1 MKVWAVLLI
10 GFVGLAMGLPALQ
23 KPEAFEPGRYP
34 IFAKFGR
41 RDPDPRWVPVP
52 WQDQADKPFLALRK
66 EADEAVKDPTAYDKG
81 GKWAAKARPA
91 YKIWL
96 ADSQNPLALA
106 RASVYHCLAQT
117 LDPEFHKAPDYS
129 KMHSDLNIGWMI
141 LQKVPPSYEFV
152 RWAYLFNA
160 GDSDAHKY
168 RDLGSRLVAR
178 NPNDR
183 AVACSLVA
191 EYRWR
196 KPTPEFEALMFS
208 TLERCS
214 KLPNWRGTDEWA
226 YALAY
231 RLYGRNYR
239 KASAYKTALA
249 KAKVALTKLPV
260 GYDKGP
266 VERWIARITKE
277 AKDPNFGV
285 PPGFKWLDDIDP

>member
-1 MKVWAVLLI
+1 MASLRTAVVMLVAALL
-10 GFVGLAMGLPALQ
+10 GWQAM
-23 KPEAFEPGRYP
+23 KPEPFDPGRYP
-34 IFAKFGR
+34 IHAKFGR
-41 RDPDPRWVPVP
+41 TDPDPRWVSVP
-52 WQDQADKPFLALRK
+52 WQDQADKPFLALRQ
-66 EADEAVKDPTAYDKG
+66 EADEAMKDPSVFDKK
-81 GKWAAKARPA
+81 GKWAAKARAA
-91 YKIWL
+91 YKVWL
-96 ADSQNPLALA
+96 ADSQNPLTFAK
-106 RASVYHCLAQT
+106 ASVYHCLAQS
-117 LDPEFHKAPDYS
+117 LDQEFHKAPDYG
-129 KMHSDLNIGWMI
+129 KMHGYINIGWMV

-160 GDSDAHKY
+160 GDTDYHKLK
-168 RDLGSRLVAR
+168 DLGSRLIAR

-191 EYRWR
+191 EYRMK

-231 RLYGRNYR
+231 RLYGQNYR
-239 KASAYKTALA
+239 KASAYETAIA
-249 KAKVALTKLPV
+249 KAKVALTKLPA

-266 VERWIARITKE
+266 LERWIERTAKE

-285 PPGFKWLDDIDP
+285 PPGFKYIDDIDP